1 MREGGRKGRQREEEN
16 GDARKVKK
24 KKPSILETLSTLYA
38 KDRSEM
44 PTKTQK
50 TISMMLYY

>member
-16 GDARKVKK
+16 GDARKVK